1 VFAEDIEEPVAES
14 RYKERIMHQPLT
26 LPQAD
31 PDSLTHSR
39 EVAAFLRARIAET
52 GSISFAEYMHY
63 CLYAPGLGYYTAGA
77 TKFGQAGD
85 FVTAPEVSSLFGA
98 AVARQCAGVLAQ
110 LETPA
115 ILEIGA
121 GSGKLAADI
130 LEALARD
137 DALPAGGY
145 RILEVSPELQQR
157 QRQQL
162 SARVPELLD
171 AVQWLDALP
180 DTLTGVAIANELLDA
195 LPVERFIRRDDGI
208 RQVCVTSVDGA
219 FCLDEREAPVHLA
232 SAVEHIERTL
242 GGRLPDGYASE
253 VCVAAAPWVAEL
265 AGCLAQGVAFLF
277 DYGVGRREYYGAD
290 RSGGWLRCHFRHH
303 VHDDPL
309 LLPGIQDLTSW
320 VDFTAVAEAAV
331 ENGLDIA
338 GFVTQAQFLL
348 AAGLDEA
355 FANFAKMPTD
365 AQLRLSAE
373 IKLLTLPTEM
383 GENFKCLGL
392 MRGDLEPPAAFGRAD
407 LTATLG

>member
-1 VFAEDIEEPVAES
+1 MAES

-31 PDSLTHSR
+31 PDSLAHSR
-39 EVAAFLRARIAET
+39 EVAAFLRDRIAET
-52 GSISFAEYMHY
+52 GSISFAEYMHH
-63 CLYAPGLGYYTAGA
+63 CLYAPGLGYYAAGA

-98 AVARQCAGVLAQ
+98 LLARQCAGVLAQ
-110 LETPA
+110 LDAPA
-115 ILEIGA
+115 ILEVGA
-121 GSGKLAADI
+121 GSGKLAADV
-130 LEALARD
+130 LEALAND
-137 DALPAGGY
+137 DALPTGGY

-157 QRQQL
+157 QRQL
-162 SARVPELLD
+162 LADRVPELLD
-171 AVQWLDALP
+171 AVEWLDALP
-180 DTLTGVAIANELLDA
+180 DGFAGVVIANELLDA
-195 LPVERFIRRDDGI
+195 LPVERFVRRDDGI
-208 RQVCVTSVDGA
+208 RQVCVTSADGG
-219 FCLDEREAPVHLA
+219 FGLEEREAPARLA
-232 SAVEHIERTL
+232 SAVEHIEQSL

-253 VCVAAAPWVAEL
+253 VCLAAAPWVAEL
-265 AGCLAQGVAFLF
+265 AGSLAQGVAFLF

-309 LLPGIQDLTSW
+309 ILPGIQDLTSW
-320 VDFTAVAEAAV
+320 VDFTTIAEAAV
-331 ENGLDIA
+331 GDGLDIA

-355 FANFAKMPTD
+355 LADFAEMPTA

-392 MRGDLEPPAAFGRAD
+392 MRGELEPPGAFGRAD
-407 LTATLG
+407 RTATLG